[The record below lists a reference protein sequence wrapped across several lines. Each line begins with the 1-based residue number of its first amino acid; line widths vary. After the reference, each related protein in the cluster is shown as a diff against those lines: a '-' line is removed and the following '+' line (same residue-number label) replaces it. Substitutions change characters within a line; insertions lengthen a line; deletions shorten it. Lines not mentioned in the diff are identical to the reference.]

1 MVQYQRDLKENEL
14 EKVFTERAST
24 IQQTDYSG
32 MVISAVGDHLKQ
44 KQISEPKPEWTEAV
58 RQKKNEDYYNKLSKV
73 RKYHTYLILE
83 HILFIL

>member
-1 MVQYQRDLKENEL
+1 MIQYQKDLKENEL

-24 IQQTDYSG
+24 VQQGDYSG

-44 KQISEPKPEWTEAV
+44 KQTTEPKPEWTEAV

-73 RKYHTYLILE
+73 RNH
-83 HILFIL
+83 